1 MRYQY
6 LELDLI
12 VIIFPVMSIYQV
24 VIFDKIIPCKTGGL
38 K

>member
-24 VIFDKIIPCKTGGL
+24 VIFDKIIPGTAGGA
-38 K
+38 